1 MNEVEKAQQEIIE
14 EFSFFDNWMD
24 RYQYLIDLGRRLPEL
39 PESDRSEKN
48 RIRGC
53 QSQVWMV
60 AERKYDRLHFRA
72 ISDAAIVSGLIAIL
86 LRIYSDRKPEDIVAT
101 PADFVSALQ
110 LEQHLSATRSNGLS
124 SMLEAIRRFASD
136 ASRAA

>member
-39 PESDRSEKN
+39 PESERSEKN

-60 AERKYDRLHFRA
+60 AERKGDRLHFRA

-86 LRIYSDRKPEDIVAT
+86 LRIYSDRKAEDIVAT

-124 SMLEAIRRFASD
+124 SMLKAIRSFA
-136 ASRAA
+136 AEALQAA